1 MIALLKK
8 ELIHFF
14 SSAIGYVFMTCFL
27 GITGAF
33 LWVLHGNFNII
44 NNGFASLS
52 PFFEIAPWVFLLL
65 IPAACMQS
73 FADER
78 KQGTLELL
86 LTKPIS
92 IFQLI
97 LGKYI
102 GVCLIILFSVLPTLI
117 YIIALHQLALP
128 LGEIDYG
135 SIIGSYIALLL
146 LGAAYAAIGIFASSL
161 TQNQTIA
168 LLISIFL
175 CFVAYFGISNLTALT
190 NIKSLDTLGI
200 AYHYDRISQGVL
212 DTRDIVYFIS
222 FCALFLGIT
231 FFIFRKS
238 NQPINYKKA
247 GLILSG
253 FIAIG
258 FISNYSYHR
267 FDLTKDK
274 RFSLSETTKNLLFQI
289 DKQVTIDIL
298 LDGKLPP
305 EFKKLQRETKQL
317 LTTFSAE
324 NKNIKFIFNDPLAK
338 SELKAQ
344 NIAELQRLG
353 LTPAEVNTKFEG
365 VLKKEVVV
373 PWALAYFNNKS
384 VKIPLLKNSL
394 GATTSERITAS
405 VQNLEYA
412 FTDAL
417 KQLALPKI
425 KKIAILKG
433 NNQLDDIYIADYIKA
448 LQKYYRIAPFTLDS
462 ANTNVTGTLKELQ
475 NFDLVINAKP
485 TKEFTENQKL
495 VLDQHLMHGGNQL
508 LLLDKVVAEKDSLFT
523 NNENKTL
530 AWNRDVRLK
539 DMLFAYGVRINP
551 QLIND
556 YYSAP
561 IILANGE
568 GSNTQYI
575 PYTWGYASLSQNNNT
590 HPITTNLGNVLFN
603 FTSPIDTLKNKTK
616 KTVLLQSS
624 HATKLQ
630 GIPFELKLSQITK
643 ELKRENFDS
652 GNQNLAV
659 LLEGE
664 IKSTYKNR
672 ILPYEIDNF
681 KDITLTSKLILIS
694 DGDVVKNAVAQQRPL
709 ELGFDPISK
718 KNYANKDFLLNAANY
733 LLDDSGL
740 VTLRA
745 KQINIPVLNL
755 DKVATNKSF
764 WQWIC
769 IIIPQLIISM
779 GYLLFFIYRKN
790 KYGK

>member
-27 GITGAF
+27 GITGVF

-44 NNGFASLS
+44 DSGFASLS
-52 PFFEIAPWVFLLL
+52 SFFEIAPWVFLLL

-92 IFQLI
+92 TFQLV
-97 LGKYI
+97 LGKYL
-102 GVCLIILFSVLPTLI
+102 GVCLIIIFSILPTFI
-117 YIIALHQLALP
+117 YVLALYKLALP
-128 LGEIDYG
+128 VGEIDYG
-135 SIIGSYIALLL
+135 SITGSYIALLF
-146 LGAAYAAIGIFASSL
+146 LGASYAAIGIFASSL

-168 LLISIFL
+168 LIISIFL
-175 CFVAYFGISNLTALT
+175 CFVAYFGIQNLAELT
-190 NIKSLDTLGI
+190 SFKSLDILGI
-200 AYHYDRISQGVL
+200 AFHYDRISQGVL
-212 DTRDIVYFIS
+212 DTRDIIYFIG

-231 FFIFRKS
+231 YFIFRKK
-238 NQPINYKKA
+238 NQPLNYKKT
-247 GLILSG
+247 GFFLSL
-253 FIAIG
+253 FIGMALMG
-258 FISNYSYHR
+258 NYSYYR
-267 FDLTKDK
+267 FDLTQDK
-274 RFSLSETTKNLLFQI
+274 RFTLSETTKNLLFQI
-289 DKQVTIDIL
+289 DKQVTIDVL

-324 NKNIKFIFNDPLAK
+324 NKNIKFIFNDPLSK
-338 SELKAQ
+338 PELKAQ
-344 NIAELQRLG
+344 NINELQRLG

-394 GATTSERITAS
+394 GATTAERITAS

-412 FTDAL
+412 FSDAL
-417 KQLALPKI
+417 KQLALPKT

-433 NNQLDDIYIADYIKA
+433 NDQLGDVYIANYIKA

-462 ANTNVTGTLKELQ
+462 ANTNVAGTLKELQ
-475 NFDLVINAKP
+475 NFDLVVNAKP

-523 NNENKTL
+523 NNDNKTL
-530 AWNRDVRLK
+530 AWNRDLRLK

-575 PYTWGYASLSQNNNT
+575 PYTWGYSILSQNNNT

-616 KTVLLQSS
+616 KTILLQSS
-624 HATKLQ
+624 NATKLQ

-643 ELKRENFDS
+643 ESKRDDFIS
-652 GNQNLAV
+652 GHQNLAV

-672 ILPYEIDNF
+672 ILPFEIKNF
-681 KDITLTSKLILIS
+681 KDQTQTGKLIVIS

-718 KNYANKDFLLNAANY
+718 KSYANKDFLLNAANY

-740 VTLRA
+740 VALRA
-745 KQINIPVLNL
+745 KQVSIPVLNL
-755 DKVATNKSF
+755 DKVATDKSF

-769 IIIPQLIISM
+769 LSIPLLLVSI
-779 GYLLFFIYRKN
+779 GYLFFYIYRKN